1 MGFDPGFEMSRT
13 TTLCQTVSTRT
24 CQSLIDWMTRPR
36 KTLCYLNETICQ
48 KTLATCAENLCCCLR
63 DGIKCDLKKSA
74 QAMDELAA
82 PYVPV
87 RKDVSLTQIGDL
99 ERQ

>member
-1 MGFDPGFEMSRT
+1 MSNC
-13 TTLCQTVSTRT
+13 LDEDVSESDR
-24 CQSLIDWMTRPR
+24 LDD

-82 PYVPV
+82 QYVPV